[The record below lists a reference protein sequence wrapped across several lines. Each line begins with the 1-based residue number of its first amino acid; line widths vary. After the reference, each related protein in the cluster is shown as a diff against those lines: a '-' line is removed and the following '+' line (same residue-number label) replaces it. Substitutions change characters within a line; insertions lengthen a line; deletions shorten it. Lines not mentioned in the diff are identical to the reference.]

1 MLLVFYSQYPF
12 IIFFVIVFNIISEYS
27 LTIYFIYCH
36 YLLQLESTRGK
47 LNLQNR
53 SPEHFWER
61 LQLAVGTEEDVHIR
75 REVSAVYM
83 YSLCAF
89 QSCDYCLGAKV
100 KDSCFHGVTST
111 S

>member
-1 MLLVFYSQYPF
+1 M
-12 IIFFVIVFNIISEYS
+12 IVFNIISEYS

-75 REVSAVYM
+75 REVNAIYM
-83 YSLCAF
+83 NSLCAS
-89 QSCDYCLGAKV
+89 QSCDYMSGTKV
-100 KDSCFHGVTST
+100 KDFRFHGVILTS
-111 S
+111 